1 MHGALGV
8 RIRVAFVAAVKPT
21 AEAAFGPGFV
31 LPGHESLLGKRSMR
45 MPSLA
50 VLVMSLSAVAPARP
64 DILQAATGADPEIS
78 LLGTDEVYRCAVVG
92 LK

>member
-1 MHGALGV
+1 
-8 RIRVAFVAAVKPT
+8 
-21 AEAAFGPGFV
+21 
-31 LPGHESLLGKRSMR
+31 MR

-78 LLGTDEVYRCAVVG
+78 LLGTGEVYPCAVVG